1 VHIGLLGSFEVRL
14 DDGACAE
21 VPGARLRGLLA
32 ALALEPGHV
41 VPNATLVDWIW
52 GERPPAEAANA
63 LQRLVSR
70 LRKVLPEG
78 LVEGQP
84 GGYRLTVEPGAVDAV
99 RFERLLGQARGD
111 EGLLRVRLLREA
123 LALWRGPAMQ
133 DVGLAES
140 PAFEAAVTRLDGL
153 HLTAMEDRFDAEIG
167 LGHGAALVTEL
178 ADAVAAHPLR
188 ERLVAALMRALAAA
202 GRDSEALLVYQRT
215 REALADEL
223 GADPS
228 PALSAV
234 HVALLRGELGRRED
248 NSRKSNLRAE
258 LTSFVG
264 KDADVAAVRD
274 LIARHRLITLTGP
287 GGSGKTRLATETA
300 RTLLGDLPGGAW
312 LVELAAIGADGDKGS
327 GPEGPGG
334 GNSIAQAAL
343 TALGLRDTMLGG
355 SPDAELTGRLIAAIR
370 EREALLILDNCEHV
384 IEQAAA
390 FAHRVL
396 GECQRLR
403 ILATSREPLGIT
415 GEELW
420 PVVPL
425 AVPDGA
431 AGPGEIESSPAV
443 RLLRDR
449 AGAVRRDLAAPYQP
463 DGGTLATMARVCR
476 ALDGMPLAIELAA
489 ARLRTMSLEQLAS
502 RLDDRFRL
510 LTGGSRTAL
519 PRHRTLR
526 AVVDWSWELLSG
538 AERMVLRRL
547 SVFSGG
553 ASLEAAERVC
563 AASAFEPGAFEQ
575 EQPEPE
581 QVLELLTALA
591 EKSLLVAAGGSVP
604 RYRMTGTIREYAGQR
619 LAEAGEADLARHAH
633 LRYFTELAE
642 TADPHLRR
650 AEQLDWLATL
660 EAEHDNIGAAMRGAL
675 AAGEA
680 QAAMRLAGGAGW
692 YWWLGG
698 HKAEGL
704 ELLTA
709 AATTPGE
716 VPDEIRALAC
726 AMVVHFVADGR
737 TGEHQLAEWVHRA
750 YRYSQRSQSRNP
762 LLALVVPLERMI
774 QTPDASL
781 PAWEPVLDN
790 EDPWVRALARLQL
803 GKMRI
808 VSGQDTANADAYLV
822 RALAEFEA
830 IGERFGIWFALTE
843 LADRAATRG
852 ELTVACEYYERAI
865 TAVTEVGSADD
876 VIRMRSRQAQLYWLL
891 GDADSSA
898 AAIAEAQRYADGV
911 TWPDALAELALARAE
926 LARWAG
932 DAEEAR
938 RQLGVAAAV
947 LGDAAEQASFRAVA
961 NDLLGYLADDLAQA
975 RAYRAA
981 ACRAA
986 TDAVAEAG
994 YVPLIA
1000 KVIIGVADLALR
1012 RGQDEQAAR
1021 LLAASAGVRGL
1032 PDRSYP
1038 DEARLEQTV
1047 RRHLGDARFAEV
1059 AREGTETDWAELV
1072 EVTLAC

>member
-1 VHIGLLGSFEVRL
+1 
-14 DDGACAE
+14 
-21 VPGARLRGLLA
+21 
-32 ALALEPGHV
+32 
-41 VPNATLVDWIW
+41 
-52 GERPPAEAANA
+52 
-63 LQRLVSR
+63 
-70 LRKVLPEG
+70 
-78 LVEGQP
+78 
-84 GGYRLTVEPGAVDAV
+84 
-99 RFERLLGQARGD
+99 
-111 EGLLRVRLLREA
+111 
-123 LALWRGPAMQ
+123 
-133 DVGLAES
+133 
-140 PAFEAAVTRLDGL
+140 
-153 HLTAMEDRFDAEIG
+153 
-167 LGHGAALVTEL
+167 
-178 ADAVAAHPLR
+178 
-188 ERLVAALMRALAAA
+188 
-202 GRDSEALLVYQRT
+202 
-215 REALADEL
+215 
-223 GADPS
+223 
-228 PALSAV
+228 
-234 HVALLRGELGRRED
+234 
-248 NSRKSNLRAE
+248 
-258 LTSFVG
+258 
-264 KDADVAAVRD
+264 
-274 LIARHRLITLTGP
+274 
-287 GGSGKTRLATETA
+287 
-300 RTLLGDLPGGAW
+300 
-312 LVELAAIGADGDKGS
+312 
-327 GPEGPGG
+327 
-334 GNSIAQAAL
+334 
-343 TALGLRDTMLGG
+343 
-355 SPDAELTGRLIAAIR
+355 
-370 EREALLILDNCEHV
+370 
-384 IEQAAA
+384 
-390 FAHRVL
+390 
-396 GECQRLR
+396 
-403 ILATSREPLGIT
+403 
-415 GEELW
+415 
-420 PVVPL
+420 
-425 AVPDGA
+425 
-431 AGPGEIESSPAV
+431 
-443 RLLRDR
+443 
-449 AGAVRRDLAAPYQP
+449 
-463 DGGTLATMARVCR
+463 
-476 ALDGMPLAIELAA
+476 
-489 ARLRTMSLEQLAS
+489 
-502 RLDDRFRL
+502 
-510 LTGGSRTAL
+510 
-519 PRHRTLR
+519 
-526 AVVDWSWELLSG
+526 VVDWSWELLSG

-563 AASAFEPGAFEQ
+563 AASTFEQ

-642 TADPHLRR
+642 AADPHLRR
-650 AEQLDWLATL
+650 AEQLDWLARL

-737 TGEHQLAEWVHRA
+737 TSEHQLAEWVHRT

-762 LLALVVPLERMI
+762 LLALVVPLERML
-774 QTPDASL
+774 QAPEAFL
-781 PAWEPVLDN
+781 PAWELVLDN

-808 VSGQDTANADAYLV
+808 VSGQDTANADAYLE

-865 TAVTEVGSADD
+865 AAVTEVGSADD

-932 DAEEAR
+932 HAEEAR
-938 RQLGVAAAV
+938 RQLGIAAAV
-947 LGDAAEQASFRAVA
+947 LGDAAEQANIRAVT
-961 NDLLGYLADDLAQA
+961 NDLLGYLADDLGQA

-981 ACRAA
+981 ACQAA
-986 TDAVAEAG
+986 VEGG

-1000 KVIIGVADLALR
+1000 KVIVGVADLALR

-1021 LLAASAGVRGL
+1021 LLAASTVVRGL
-1032 PDRSYP
+1032 PDRSHP
-1038 DEARLEQTV
+1038 DAARIERET

-1059 AREGTETDWAELV
+1059 TLEGTQASWSQLA